1 MQKTTDE
8 NAYINEFRVQ
18 SSVKYATLQNI
29 FTDKCV
35 FSFKKSVF
43 ATKSLYFPQIKNSL

>member
-18 SSVKYATLQNI
+18 SSVKYATYQNI
-29 FTDKCV
+29 FTYKCV
-35 FSFKKSVF
+35 FSYKKSVF
-43 ATKSLYFPQIKNSL
+43 ATKSFYFLQNKISL